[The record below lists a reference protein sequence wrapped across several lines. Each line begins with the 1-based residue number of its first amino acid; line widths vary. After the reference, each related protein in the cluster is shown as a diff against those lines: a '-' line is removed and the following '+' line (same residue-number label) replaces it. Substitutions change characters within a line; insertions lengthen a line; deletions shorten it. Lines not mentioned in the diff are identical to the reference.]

1 MTEST
6 INIIGSGNVA
16 THFAL
21 ALKDADYKIENVA
34 SRNLNSAEA
43 LAQKVDA
50 KATTDI
56 SSMGEA
62 DITIIAVSDNAIGEV
77 AKSLA
82 DKGAEGVIAHT
93 SGATPMAA
101 LEPLARRGVLYPCMT
116 FTKGDDVNMKECPFL
131 VEACDEKTLAALK
144 RMAARIG
151 NGATECDS
159 EGRNRLHLAAVLA
172 SNFTNH
178 MLLKA
183 QEVLRQANLPLSI
196 LKPLTMQTISKAFRM
211 SPIEAQ
217 TGPARR
223 DDTATI
229 GRHEAIIDDD
239 HLAEIYGA
247 VTKSIIATYWGEVED
262 KHVDTK

>member
-1 MTEST
+1 MEST

-16 THFAL
+16 THLAL
-21 ALKDADYKIENVA
+21 ALKDGGYKIESIA
-34 SRNLNSAEA
+34 SRHLNSAEA

-50 KATTDI
+50 KATIDI

-62 DITIIAVSDNAIGEV
+62 DVTIIAVSDNAIGKV

-82 DKGAEGVIAHT
+82 DKGAGGVIAHT

-101 LEPLARRGVLYPCMT
+101 LEPLERRGVIYPCMT
-116 FTKGDDVNMKECPFL
+116 FTKGDEVNMKECPFL
-131 VEACDEKTLAALK
+131 VEASDEKTLAALK

-172 SNFTNH
+172 SNFANH

-183 QEVLRQANLPLSI
+183 QEVLRRADLPLSI

-211 SPIEAQ
+211 SPREAQ

-223 DDTATI
+223 NDTATI
-229 GRHEAIIDDD
+229 GRHEAIIEDEN
-239 HLAEIYGA
+239 LAEIYEA
-247 VTKSIIATYWGEVED
+247 VTKSIIATYWGKTENQ
-262 KHVDTK
+262 